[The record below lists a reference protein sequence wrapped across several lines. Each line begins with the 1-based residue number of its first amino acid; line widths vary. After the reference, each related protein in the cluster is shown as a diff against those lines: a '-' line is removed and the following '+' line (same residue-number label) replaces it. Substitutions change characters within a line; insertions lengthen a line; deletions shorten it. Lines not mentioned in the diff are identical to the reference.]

1 MNNDKLILESI
12 YEKMIQEALIVG
24 KVRSTTDPEKFYIAI
39 GSDTNDPKDTLSN
52 KDKIKNSKL
61 FKWDGN
67 IKRWVSWKSFTE
79 EEIKNK
85 DIINQYRK
93 AILSL
98 NKQEAGAAPLNYE
111 EMSDELEVFLDEGF
125 TEKIKKYLDEL
136 KERLK
141 NNPDSPEIKAF
152 QEFSSKFRKYSF
164 RNRMLIWLQKRDA
177 TNVASATDWKNKF
190 GRIIKKG
197 EKGITIFRP
206 NIGKD
211 KEIVDP
217 TSGQVSV
224 ERGKTFFSTANVFD
238 ISQTQPIEGKEHL
251 TAEEPKWF
259 DDTTVDEKTKAIY
272 DALLNYAK
280 EKGIEVTV
288 GGEEGEKLGSAR
300 GSSSLNKINLKDNN
314 LSTLIHEL
322 AHEIL
327 HTKEI
332 RSGQE
337 KIKTQE
343 GEEVRGDLRQLLELE
358 AEGVAYT
365 VLSYYGLPVGHTE
378 TYLRLWKIDPDQID
392 KHEDRIRSTAK
403 DFINYIDSFETE
415 SEPEEVAQ
423 ESFKNFFNRR
433 TLNENTEN
441 AQSTYKV
448 KDKDKKMI
456 GKAFEEAGLDG
467 NGRFGN
473 PSKGIAAVAKALHS
487 VGFELDMVSGDLLL
501 GANGQRNLSYRKYD
515 QSTGTFDEHPAVTN
529 SLIAFN
535 WHYEGKD
542 HNDDPMYEIQCY
554 PS

>member
-12 YEKMIQEALIVG
+12 YEKMIEEALIVG

-61 FKWDGN
+61 FKWDGD
-67 IKRWVSWKSFTE
+67 IKRWISWNSFTE
-79 EEIKNK
+79 EEIRNK
-85 DIINQYRK
+85 DIINHYRK

-111 EMSDELEVFLDEGF
+111 EMSDELEDFLDEGF

-177 TNVASATDWKNKF
+177 TNVASATDWRKKF

-197 EKGITIFRP
+197 EKGIAILAPR
-206 NIGKD
+206 IKKE
-211 KEIVDP
+211 KEIVDHI
-217 TSGQVSV
+217 SGQINI
-224 ERGKTFFSTANVFD
+224 EKGKTYFKYEYVFD

-251 TAEEPKWF
+251 TVEEPKWF

-272 DALLNYAK
+272 DSLLNYAK

-288 GGEEGEKLGSAR
+288 GGDEGEKLGRAR

-343 GEEVRGDLRQLLELE
+343 GEEIRGDLRQLLELE

-365 VLSYYGLPVGHTE
+365 VLRYYGLPVGHTE

-392 KHEDRIRSTAK
+392 KHEERIHSTSK

-423 ESFKNFFNRR
+423 ESFKSFFNKK
-433 TLNENTEN
+433 TLNENT
-441 AQSTYKV
+441 QSTYRLTK
-448 KDKDKKMI
+448 KDRNDI
-456 GKAFEEAGLDG
+456 HEAFRLAGLDG

-487 VGFELDMVSGDLLL
+487 VGFELDMVRGDLLL

-515 QSTGTFDEHPAVTN
+515 KNTRTFDEHPAVEK

-535 WHYEGKD
+535 WHYQGKD